1 MLRCRPTLCH
11 EVQCQH
17 SGDAAI
23 ERIRTEFAMCA
34 APLDAI
40 LAEIAWEA
48 TAFETAPS
56 PHRPTSYVDAILST
70 MGGAP
75 NRLCPLL
82 SRLLLSRLRLYH
94 RLTSMANSSR
104 YANVPDLVVA
114 LVDTTT
120 LVHPVLQEGPPS
132 HPHQMLDGLHTP
144 TSTTLAQVTSL
155 CRMVVSSTTPSSMAP
170 PTLSLWPQRGS
181 VADAGRASKRVA

>member
-34 APLDAI
+34 APHDAI

-70 MGGAP
+70 MGGGTQPSLPLALSPSALAP
-75 NRLCPLL
+75 AALPSPDVDGQLQPVRQRARPRCRTGRHNYSRAPSPPGGPTLPPTPNAGWASYTNFYHVGTSDLTL
-82 SRLLLSRLRLYH
+82 SH
-94 RLTSMANSSR
+94 GGVIN
-104 YANVPDLVVA
+104 YAL
-114 LVDTTT
+114 
-120 LVHPVLQEGPPS
+120 
-132 HPHQMLDGLHTP
+132 LDGTAY
-144 TSTTLAQVTSL
+144 SI
-155 CRMVVSSTTPSSMAP
+155 P
-170 PTLSLWPQRGS
+170 PTFYFSW
-181 VADAGRASKRVA
+181 